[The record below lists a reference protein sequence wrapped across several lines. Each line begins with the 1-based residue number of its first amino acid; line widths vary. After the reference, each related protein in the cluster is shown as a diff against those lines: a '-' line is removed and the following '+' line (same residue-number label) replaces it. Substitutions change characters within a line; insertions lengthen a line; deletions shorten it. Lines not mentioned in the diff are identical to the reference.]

1 MENKVDMLF
10 YARSSKKN
18 RKGLT
23 PIYGRLVV
31 NGERW
36 DFATGFSIE
45 EENWNSKVSK
55 VTCNTEQAKLINN
68 YIGLK
73 RVEISKLF
81 NQLLLEDKPIDLL
94 TLRNRLMGLKEN
106 EDKTI
111 MELLDF
117 HNAEFKARLGEGT
130 SYSTFEK
137 YEITRLRVS
146 QFLKDKYQI
155 KDMKLKDLKMVFIS
169 GFQAYL
175 ISKFKNKHNTIAKY
189 CKNLKTIM
197 NFGVLHEWLEV
208 NPFAKFKIGYKDT
221 DKVFLTKQELTAI
234 ESKELKQPRLDLIR
248 DLFIFQ
254 CYTGLAY
261 IDMKGLLKS
270 EIQIGIDGNRWI
282 IKRRTKTDQRSAI
295 PLLPKALEVLEKYRW
310 HEKKENEVVLPVYS
324 NQKINSYLQEIADL
338 CDISKKVTSHAGRR
352 TFATTI
358 GLGNNIPIE
367 TISKMLGHSSTKM
380 TLQYAMVTDTKISQ
394 DMQKVK
400 EKLSNNLKTGTDDN
414 T

>member
-1 MENKVDMLF
+1 MENKIDILF
-10 YARSSKKN
+10 YARSSKKT

-45 EENWNSKVSK
+45 EESWNSRVSK
-55 VTCNTEQAKLINN
+55 VTGNSEAANLINN
-68 YIGLK
+68 YISLK
-73 RVEISKLF
+73 KIEVSKLF
-81 NQLLLEDKPIDLL
+81 NQLLLEDKAIDLL
-94 TLRNRLMGLKEN
+94 TFKNRLMGIKED

-111 MELLDF
+111 MELIDF
-117 HNAEFKARLGEGT
+117 HNAEFKARLGTDT

-137 YEITRLRVS
+137 YEITKLRVS
-146 QFLKDKYQI
+146 QFLKDKYQV
-155 KDMKLKDLKMVFIS
+155 KDKKLKDLKLVFIS

-208 NPFAKFKIGYKDT
+208 SPFAKFKIGYKDT
-221 DKVFLTKQELTAI
+221 DKIFLTKQELAAI

-261 IDMKGLLKS
+261 IDMKNLLKS

-282 IKRRTKTDQRSAI
+282 IKRRVKTDQRSAI
-295 PLLPKALEVLEKYRW
+295 PLLPKAIEILEKYSW
-310 HEKKENEVVLPVYS
+310 QDKKDSEAVLPVYS
-324 NQKINSYLQEIADL
+324 NQKINSYLEEIADL
-338 CDISKKVTSHAGRR
+338 CEISKKITSHVGRR

-367 TISKMLGHSSTKM
+367 TISKMLGHSNTKM
-380 TLQYAMVTDTKISQ
+380 TQQYAMVTDTKISQ
-394 DMQKVK
+394 DMQALKDKLYGQVK
-400 EKLSNNLKTGTDDN
+400 K
-414 T
+414 